1 MFYINFKNPHIMKK
15 LLLLF
20 AVCIT
25 AVSAAQN
32 NFWQLTK
39 SLDSRVSLQSRRTMP
54 SDFQLHNL
62 QLNAIQEHLSAVQRA
77 LNTTVQ
83 LDFPLAN
90 GTTRNIFHFNF
101 YIRGLCKSLY
111 NW

>member
-1 MFYINFKNPHIMKK
+1 MKK

-32 NFWQLTK
+32 NFWEQINTVDNL
-39 SLDSRVSLQSRRTMP
+39 LPLQFRRTMP

-62 QLNAIQEHLSAVQRA
+62 QLNAIQEQLSA
-77 LNTTVQ
+77 T
-83 LDFPLAN
+83 
-90 GTTRNIFHFNF
+90 
-101 YIRGLCKSLY
+101 
-111 NW
+111 